1 MEEQTPKKFHF
12 TKQMKIGLAV
22 VLVLCIG
29 CGLVYLDTAY
39 GSGKIR
45 SLFVKSSVTQNKGN
59 PSAGV
64 LAEIPLG
71 CGQSTFFCRIRSG
84 IPALHKRRCEVLQQC
99 RRPEME

>member
-45 SLFVKSSVTQNKGN
+45 SLFCQIQCDTKCRKRFSRGAGGN
-59 PSAGV
+59 PS
-64 LAEIPLG
+64 G
-71 CGQSTFFCRIRSG
+71 CGQFRVFC
-84 IPALHKRRCEVLQQC
+84 CV
-99 RRPEME
+99 

>member
-1 MEEQTPKKFHF
+1 MEEQTPKKSHF

-64 LAEIPLG
+64 LAEIPLDAG
-71 CGQSTFFCRIRSG
+71 SSTSFAVFDQAFLLCTKDG
-84 IPALHKRRCEVLQQC
+84 AKY
-99 RRPEME
+99 